1 MKNSLFILLA
11 IITMA
16 SSCTKDPEVTPPGQ
30 DTRKLTVIL
39 NPVYLPLSAIDS
51 AFITWQVG
59 ATTDT
64 LRLTASGND
73 LAVAFAQ
80 LPQTKQRYQLHL
92 FTKTQI
98 RLNKLYWIKEFEVAL
113 EEKNALNIVA
123 PLGLEDQNWLPRV
136 VLNDQS
142 GLMAFSGIRP
152 ADPYFR
158 IHRIDRSWKKII
170 IDRSYWTTVGTD
182 TKLTGG
188 VWQGN
193 DLLDATGSYENTSF
207 FGFLPTQL
215 GSQYWD
221 HLELVLMFTNAD
233 NTQTRLLELMYTVE

>member
-1 MKNSLFILLA
+1 MKYSFLVLIA
-11 IITMA
+11 IITLA
-16 SSCTKDPEVTPPGQ
+16 TSCTKDPIVTPPSQ

-51 AFITWQVG
+51 AFITWQPG
-59 ATTDT
+59 ATTDS
-64 LRLTASGND
+64 LRLTPSGND

-80 LPQTKQRYQLHL
+80 LPPGKQRYQLHL

-98 RLNKLYWIKEFEVAL
+98 RQNKLYWQKEFEVAL

-123 PLGLEDQNWLPRV
+123 PLGLDDQNWLPRV
-136 VLNDQS
+136 VLNDQA

-158 IHRIDRSWKKII
+158 IHRIDRSWKQII

-182 TKLTGG
+182 TKVAGG

-193 DLLDATGSYENTSF
+193 DLLDATGSYENSSF
-207 FGFLPTQL
+207 FSFFPTQI
-215 GSQYWD
+215 GNRYWD
-221 HLELVLMFTNAD
+221 HLEIVLMFTDAG
-233 NTQTRLLELMYTVE
+233 NTQTRLLELMYTL